1 MVFDW
6 GIVREYFFSTI
17 LLEGVWITIQLSVLA
32 QVIGVVLG
40 GVTAL
45 GRQSRNPLLSLP
57 ANLYVWFFR
66 GTPVYVQLLFWFAAL
81 PKVQPFNVGLLALSL
96 NEGAY
101 MAEIVR
107 AGIQSVDKGQMEA
120 AQSLGMTYG
129 LAMRRIVL
137 PQALR
142 VIIPPTGNEFIS
154 MLKTSSLA
162 SAVSLDELL
171 LHAQNIYNSSGDVP
185 GATHVLE
192 LLTVASIYYL
202 ILTTI
207 FSIGQSWLESRL
219 GDRRAQALTRG
230 TLLTRLTSVLSL
242 GGAIRR

>member
-1 MVFDW
+1 MNYDPSVVW
-6 GIVREYFFSTI
+6 HYLFSPA
-17 LLEGVWITIQLSVLA
+17 LLQGVWVTLQLSVLA

-40 GVTAL
+40 IIMAL
-45 GRQSRNPLLSLP
+45 GRTSRTPVFYVP
-57 ANLYVWFFR
+57 ANAYIWFFR
-66 GTPVYVQLLFWFAAL
+66 GTPVYVQILFWFAAL
-81 PKVQPFNVGLLALSL
+81 STVSPFFVGLLALSL

-107 AGIQSVDKGQMEA
+107 AGIEAVDKGQMEA
-120 AQSLGMTYG
+120 AKSVGMTYG

-171 LHAQNIYNSSGDVP
+171 FRAQNIYGCTSCT
-185 GATHVLE
+185 GALHVME
-192 LLTVASIYYL
+192 LLTVASLYYL
-202 ILTTI
+202 LLTTI
-207 FSIGQSWLESRL
+207 FSIGQAWLENRL
-219 GDRRAQALTRG
+219 GDRRARERRSWWTM
-230 TLLTRLTSVLSL
+230 VLNL
-242 GGAIRR
+242 GGAAARR

>member
-1 MVFDW
+1 MLT
-6 GIVREYFFSTI
+6 SS
-17 LLEGVWITIQLSVLA
+17 LEFT
-32 QVIGVVLG
+32 
-40 GVTAL
+40 
-45 GRQSRNPLLSLP
+45 
-57 ANLYVWFFR
+57 
-66 GTPVYVQLLFWFAAL
+66 
-81 PKVQPFNVGLLALSL
+81 
-96 NEGAY
+96 
-101 MAEIVR
+101 
-107 AGIQSVDKGQMEA
+107 
-120 AQSLGMTYG
+120 
-129 LAMRRIVL
+129 
-137 PQALR
+137 
-142 VIIPPTGNEFIS
+142 TGNEFIS

>member
-1 MVFDW
+1 MIFDW
-6 GIVREYFFSTI
+6 GIVREYLFSTI
-17 LLEGVWITIQLSVLA
+17 LLDGVWITVQLSVLS
-32 QVIGVVLG
+32 QVIGVALG
-40 GVTAL
+40 GLAAL
-45 GRQSRNPLLSLP
+45 GRQSRNPLFTIP
-57 ANLYVWFFR
+57 ANIYVWFFR

-107 AGIQSVDKGQMEA
+107 AGIQSVDKGQTEA

-129 LAMRRIVL
+129 LTMRRIVL

-162 SAVSLDELL
+162 SAVSLNELL
-171 LHAQNIYNSSGDVP
+171 LHAQNIYNSTDSP

-192 LLTVASIYYL
+192 LLTVASVYYL
-202 ILTTI
+202 ILTTV
-207 FSIGQSWLESRL
+207 FSIGQAWLESRL
-219 GDRRAQALTRG
+219 GDRRAQSFQQGAIF
-230 TLLTRLTSVLSL
+230 TRLTSALSI
-242 GGAIRR
+242 GGSVRR

>member
-1 MVFDW
+1 MFDW
-6 GIVREYFFSTI
+6 SIVREYLFSTI

-40 GVTAL
+40 SVAAL
-45 GRQSRNPLLSLP
+45 GRQSRNPLLTIP

-66 GTPVYVQLLFWFAAL
+66 GTPVFVQLIFWFNAL
-81 PKVQPFNVGLLALSL
+81 PKLSPFNVGLLALSL

-107 AGIQSVDKGQMEA
+107 AGIQSVDQGQMEA

-129 LAMRRIVL
+129 LAIRRVVL

-162 SAVSLDELL
+162 SAISLDELL
-171 LHAQNIYNSSGDVP
+171 LHAQNIYGSQDAP

-192 LLTVASIYYL
+192 LLTVASVYYL
-202 ILTTI
+202 ILTTV
-207 FSIGQSWLESRL
+207 FSIGQAWLESRL
-219 GDRRAQALTRG
+219 GDRRAQALTQG
-230 TLLTRLTSVLSL
+230 TLLTRVTSALSL